1 MLAWLLVSPRSSASY
16 SPRPGSAI
24 LYGFSAKARWQRIAQ
39 ATVTLSMS
47 PNRKLWF
54 HRLLRFDR
62 RRWQAFAL
70 ILALIY
76 ALALFGVRLSIFI
89 PILGTPLFLASLTIW
104 YIPGVLFG
112 WTGLF
117 IFHEFGAAPTGWAG
131 HLVMLAFYACLAG
144 VASWPCGRAQE
155 HR

>member
-1 MLAWLLVSPRSSASY
+1 
-16 SPRPGSAI
+16 
-24 LYGFSAKARWQRIAQ
+24 
-39 ATVTLSMS
+39 MS
-47 PNRKLWF
+47 PHHKLRL

-76 ALALFGVRLSIFI
+76 VLALFGVWLAISI
-89 PILGTPLFLASLTIW
+89 PVLGAPLFLASLTIW

-117 IFHEFGAAPTGWAG
+117 TFHEFGAAPAGWAG
-131 HLVMLAFYACLAG
+131 HLVMFAFYACLAG
-144 VASWPCGRAQE
+144 LASWPFGRAQE